1 MKILATLADNKLVV
15 IDTIARNLK
24 VILKF
29 TSRISFRGITKYKDL
44 IIIARYNSSNNGS
57 DLIFIDTVK
66 NKRTIKKCINTKDI
80 RDIVCVS
87 KNKLYTVSRD
97 TDTINCIT
105 FDPDIFDI
113 LSDIPH
119 FEFPEDS
126 FLNSLI
132 NYKTR
137 WYGSKRSEV
146 IEITNNRQIYSG
158 LMLPDSMLFDS
169 QGDLCFCEFNR
180 FHYGNKVIQT
190 DGFYKGLIEDVARKG
205 YWIGNSP
212 NMGGCSLQ
220 FIHKEKGIQ
229 ESIKVAKYG
238 SIGALMILD
247 DGMKL

>member
-1 MKILATLADNKLVV
+1 MKILATLSDNKLVV
-15 IDTIARNLK
+15 IDTITMKLK
-24 VILKF
+24 TIFKF
-29 TSRISFRGITKYKDL
+29 TSKISFRGITKYKNL
-44 IIIARYNSSNNGS
+44 IIVARYDSFNNSS
-57 DLIFIDTVK
+57 DLIFIDTLR

-87 KNKLYTVSRD
+87 KNKVYTVSRD

-105 FDPDIFDI
+105 FDPNTFDI

-119 FEFPEDS
+119 FEFPKDS

-146 IEITNNRQIYSG
+146 IEITNNRQIYSV
-158 LMLPDSMLFDS
+158 LILPDSMLFDS

-190 DGFYKGLIEDVARKG
+190 EGFYKGLVEDVARKG
-205 YWIGNSP
+205 YWIGNAP

-229 ESIKVAKYG
+229 ESIEVAKCG
-238 SIGALMILD
+238 SIGALMLLD
-247 DGMKL
+247 GGVEL